1 MANPI
6 GEMLVREGLIS
17 SAQLAQALARQRQDN
32 GRLGDI
38 LASLG
43 FLTTNQFRQFFQP
56 VPQVPL
62 KASDTGL
69 SEAFLTDLLLKAA
82 YLEAGTFSLQQI
94 SDTLALPFS
103 VVDELAELMKAD
115 QLVAI
120 RSATGY
126 SRASHVLELTKRGR
140 ERAEAALDT
149 SRYVGA
155 APVPLRDYSRAMAR
169 QCVRQVEVDDEWIR
183 DSLKHMVIGERML
196 NQLGPAF
203 ASGRSIFFYG
213 PPGTGKTS
221 ITEILGRALP
231 GHIYMPQAIEVS
243 GQVIR
248 LFDPSIHF
256 SVEDESSED
265 AELDLSRSVKHDLRW
280 KKCRR
285 PVVMVG
291 GELSLDMLDLR
302 YDASSKFYEAP
313 IQMKA
318 GNGVFILDDFGR
330 QQVEP
335 RQLLNRWIIPL
346 ERGTDFPTLHT
357 GLKFEI
363 PFDQITVFCTNL
375 RPGDLVDEAF
385 LRRIRHKIQ
394 VQYQTEDEF
403 REILRRVC
411 KGQGIAYDA
420 EAAEYL
426 LDNYYRKAG
435 RPLTGSH
442 PRDLV
447 EHIVDRARFM
457 RRLPELTPETVDLA
471 AASYFVEM

>member
-1 MANPI
+1 MSNPV
-6 GEMLVREGLIS
+6 GELLVREGLIS
-17 SAQLAQALARQRQDN
+17 PAQLAQALVQQRHDN
-32 GRLGDI
+32 DRLGDI
-38 LASLG
+38 LVSLG
-43 FLTTNQFRQFFQP
+43 FITESEFRRFFHP
-56 VPQVPL
+56 VPKVPL
-62 KASDTGL
+62 KVADTGL

-82 YLEAGTFSLQQI
+82 YLEAGTFSLQRI
-94 SDTLALPFS
+94 SDTLSLPFS
-103 VVDELAELMKAD
+103 VVDELTERIKAD
-115 QLVAI
+115 HLAAL
-120 RSATGY
+120 RSASGY
-126 SRASHVLELTKRGR
+126 SRASHVFELTHRGR
-140 ERAEAALDT
+140 ERAEGALAT
-149 SRYVGA
+149 SCYVGA
-155 APVPLRDYSRAMAR
+155 APVPLQDYCHALVK
-169 QCVRQVEVDDEWIR
+169 QCVRQVELDDEWIR
-183 DSLKHMVIGERML
+183 LSLQHMVIGEKML
-196 NQLGPAF
+196 SQLGPAF
-203 ASGRSIFFYG
+203 GSGRSIFFYG

-221 ITEILGRALP
+221 IAEILGRALP

-248 LFDPSIHF
+248 LFDPAIHV
-256 SVEDESSED
+256 SLDDEP
-265 AELDLSRSVKHDLRW
+265 AEEPGLDLSRNMKHDPRW

-291 GELSLDMLDLR
+291 GELTLDMLDLR

-313 IQMKA
+313 IHMKA

-330 QQVEP
+330 QKVEP
-335 RQLLNRWIIPL
+335 RRLLNRWIIPL

-375 RPGDLVDEAF
+375 RPGDLVDDAF

-411 KGQGIAYDA
+411 DSQRLAYNM
-420 EAAEYL
+420 ETAEYL

-447 EHIVDRARFM
+447 EHIVDRARFL
-457 RRLPELTPETVDLA
+457 RRRPELTRETVDMA